1 MSTTEL
7 TRVIE
12 TLDVEKAEC
21 LMPEDKAMILNNIRT
36 HHGSSTAFD
45 TALKLQL
52 LLAPLSYK
60 VDLEQLEKRS
70 KGTVWT
76 FQVLKDWINGD
87 WSQGP
92 RAFCLLAGAATGKST
107 IFAAI
112 LRHVCGS
119 HVVVVLPFFC
129 NQAHLLFPYTY
140 SSHIFPPRL
149 SSPFIGK

>member
-1 MSTTEL
+1 MLCIHLFQGMSTSEL

-12 TLDVEKAEC
+12 TLDVEKAQC
-21 LMPEDKAMILNNIRT
+21 LRVEDKAMILNNIKT
-36 HHGSSTAFD
+36 HHGSCAAFD

-52 LLAPLSYK
+52 LLTPLSYK

-76 FQVLKDWINGD
+76 FQVLKDWIDGD

-112 LRHVCGS
+112 LRQVCDVYACILGHV
-119 HVVVVLPFFC
+119 
-129 NQAHLLFPYTY
+129 
-140 SSHIFPPRL
+140 
-149 SSPFIGK
+149 

>member
-1 MSTTEL
+1 MSSTEL

-12 TLDVEKAEC
+12 TLDVEKAQC
-21 LMPEDKAMILNNIRT
+21 LKSEDKEMILSNIQS
-36 HHGSSTAFD
+36 HHGSCAEFD

-60 VDLEQLEKRS
+60 VDLEQLERRS

-92 RAFCLLAGAATGKST
+92 RALCVLAGAGTGKST
-107 IFAAI
+107 IFTAI
-112 LRHVCGS
+112 LRQVCDS
-119 HVVVVLPFFC
+119 HAAIIVQF
-129 NQAHLLFPYTY
+129 
-140 SSHIFPPRL
+140 
-149 SSPFIGK
+149 